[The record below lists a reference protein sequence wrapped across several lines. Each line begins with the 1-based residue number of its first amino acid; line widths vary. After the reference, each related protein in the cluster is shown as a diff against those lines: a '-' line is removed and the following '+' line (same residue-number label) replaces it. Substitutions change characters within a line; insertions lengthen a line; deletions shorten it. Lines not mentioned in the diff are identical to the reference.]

1 MHEIET
7 PNTNNTVSTTPPMN
21 RAQRR
26 AMATKRKR
34 AQTKQNRM
42 IANYIKRHPETIQF
56 NIDEDKVAEIEN
68 KTEEENLMTSG
79 FVQLESDKDNELEAV
94 TTAVRGNRVS
104 INPIDEKGN
113 LSVEELQEVI
123 EEVYDNSGVYKQV
136 LNKE

>member
-1 MHEIET
+1 MHELET

-26 AMATKRKR
+26 AMEKKRKR

-42 IANYIKRHPETIQF
+42 IANYIKRHPEAIQF
-56 NIDEDKVAEIEN
+56 NIEEDKVAEIEN
-68 KTEEENLMTSG
+68 KTEEESLMTSG
-79 FVQLESDKDNELEAV
+79 FMQLEEDKDNELEAV

-104 INPIDEKGN
+104 ISPIDEKGN

>member
-26 AMATKRKR
+26 AMEKKRKR

-42 IANYIKRHPETIQF
+42 IANYIKRHPEAIQF

-68 KTEEENLMTSG
+68 KTEEN
-79 FVQLESDKDNELEAV
+79 KDNELEAV

-104 INPIDEKGN
+104 INPIDEKVT
-113 LSVEELQEVI
+113 LSVDELQEVI